1 MLSGES
7 LYTVKNDYEGSKKE
21 PELIPLLFSPS
32 CIFILGQ
39 YKKNHEYKKKN
50 LHIRSLSPLQI
61 LNTYGHKEKT
71 FP

>member
-39 YKKNHEYKKKN
+39 YKKNHEYKKK
-50 LHIRSLSPLQI
+50 L
-61 LNTYGHKEKT
+61 TYKVTKSITDLEYLWA
-71 FP
+71 